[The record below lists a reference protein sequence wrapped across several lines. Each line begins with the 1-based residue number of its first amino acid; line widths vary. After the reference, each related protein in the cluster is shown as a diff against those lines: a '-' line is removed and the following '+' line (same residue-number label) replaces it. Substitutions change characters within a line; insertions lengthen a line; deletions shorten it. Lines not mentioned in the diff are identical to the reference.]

1 MRRTLITATLFAAA
15 GLVAQA
21 QDAKPTMG
29 LETAGTIVTAC
40 IDHAE
45 ANAQAVAIAVYD
57 QHGNLRAF
65 ARMDDASAGVS
76 DIAMWKGKSAGKYGY
91 ATAMTAEW
99 GIGPGDV
106 ANWRGGLPIHLEG
119 GELIGGVGVSGAPYV
134 FDEECGN
141 VGIAAAGL
149 PMADIMEVDAE
160 D

>member
-91 ATAMTAEW
+91 ATAMTSEW
-99 GIGPGDV
+99 GIG
-106 ANWRGGLPIHLEG
+106 A
-119 GELIGGVGVSGAPYV
+119 
-134 FDEECGN
+134 
-141 VGIAAAGL
+141 
-149 PMADIMEVDAE
+149 
-160 D
+160 